1 MEGSDVVRA
10 FYLIR
15 NHASTPVTIQREVER
30 DAAGNVVD
38 IGTSVTLWTVG
49 QEIDYGTSVGE
60 PPPRDETGT
69 DNDGCAD
76 DRMESDEDIPIESQ
90 TYRGLI
96 LCKGDT
102 DRFVVSLTSGQR
114 LAAHIHFVHQISDL
128 DLRVF
133 GPDGE
138 VAGQSAGTSDDE
150 NVELEAEVDGDY
162 VIEVYMYGDGETNGY
177 FLDVEID

>member
-1 MEGSDVVRA
+1 
-10 FYLIR
+10 
-15 NHASTPVTIQREVER
+15 
-30 DAAGNVVD
+30 
-38 IGTSVTLWTVG
+38 
-49 QEIDYGTSVGE
+49 
-60 PPPRDETGT
+60 
-69 DNDGCAD
+69 
-76 DRMESDEDIPIESQ
+76 MESDEDIPIESQ